1 MTTFK
6 AALPVMLFYR
16 EPEQDRFLPFDRYAR
31 RWIRPL
37 YHRLSGR
44 QTTTGFRVWFDALVK
59 ALRLAGEEVV
69 INDHRLARRHPGHP
83 VGLVGYPAVIENYTL
98 PNPTVLGPGLYDH
111 PSLAPDL
118 FKDPR
123 HRAYLLTCQWMLAL
137 FGRAYGDR
145 CHLWHG
151 GIDLAEWP
159 DASNQAKSIDVLVYD
174 KIRWNRD
181 RLVPELL
188 DPSLIELRR
197 RGLSF
202 EVLRYGQYQHSA
214 YRRTLATSRAMLFL
228 CEHETQGMAYQEAL
242 ASNVPVLAWDNG
254 YWLDPRRALYEPKPV
269 PASSVPY
276 FSTECGMRFAR
287 ADEFQDR
294 LTVFW
299 RQLAT
304 YRPRRFVEREL
315 SLATSAERY
324 LTVYRGIG

>member
-1 MTTFK
+1 M
-6 AALPVMLFYR
+6 
-16 EPEQDRFLPFDRYAR
+16 
-31 RWIRPL
+31 
-37 YHRLSGR
+37 
-44 QTTTGFRVWFDALVK
+44 
-59 ALRLAGEEVV
+59 
-69 INDHRLARRHPGHP
+69 
-83 VGLVGYPAVIENYTL
+83 GLVGYPAVIENYTL

-123 HRAYLLTCQWMLAL
+123 HRAYLLTCHWMLAL
-137 FGRAYGDR
+137 FGRVYGDR

-159 DASNQAKSIDVLVYD
+159 DASQQAKSVDVLVYD
-174 KIRWNRD
+174 KIRWNRPL
-181 RLVPELL
+181 REPELL
-188 DPSLIELRR
+188 LPLLAELRR

-214 YRRTLATSRAMLFL
+214 YRTALASSRSMLFL

-254 YWLDPRRALYEPKPV
+254 YWLDPRRAVYEPEPV

-276 FSTECGMRFAR
+276 FSTECGLRFAR
-287 ADEFQDR
+287 AEEFRDR

-304 YRPRRFVEREL
+304 FQPRGFVEREL
-315 SLATSAERY
+315 SLAASARRY
-324 LTVYRGIG
+324 LDGLSRDLRVELLGHRGSRRSRTVRTQVLGGAAEPTRQSFQAMKSGAQARSSSPLPPTPEMAQPAAEDVNGQAEIAQ